1 MCTFF
6 QVMPGKVKGFR
17 RTRLSY
23 FHIQENCFFFLHRYT
38 YLDHL
43 VLKNFFKVLFSES
56 KISLQSQIVHL
67 CYTVLPSLNPCF
79 PKKASYSFSPSSWT
93 CSSSCCALCHRR
105 RRRRRE
111 ARGDVHREAAM
122 VPQCG
127 TARGIWWGWFPQSS
141 GCGPRPRGARPCAAL
156 RGCYWE
162 AGSTRSWLLWPNH
175 SSDSHVTPPSHLQW
189 AEVQNSDS
197 NQCFNSLFK
206 NLFYKNISNCAP
218 FQPYNQTRALSSFVN
233 VVV

>member
-23 FHIQENCFFFLHRYT
+23 FNIQENCFFSTQVYIFRSPGAKKLFQSAIFRVKNKPAISNSS
-38 YLDHL
+38 L
-43 VLKNFFKVLFSES
+43 VLY
-56 KISLQSQIVHL
+56 
-67 CYTVLPSLNPCF
+67 CPSLNPCF

-122 VPQCG
+122 VPRCG
-127 TARGIWWGWFPQSS
+127 TTRGIWWGWFPQSS

-156 RGCYWE
+156 RGCYWG